1 MGSKCYIGKDLKDY
15 RKKRGLTQEDLA
27 EIIDCSTSTVSRIE
41 NGEIQSCSR
50 AYKTIINL
58 LKDFHETDEE
68 LYIHSKEF
76 KKLLYF
82 MENVKGDDV
91 IKKLDELKK
100 EWEGNPGEHLLEW
113 SNILWELICN
123 YSYFKENLANCEK
136 VNSIH
141 ERYKVFINKLFNP
154 SDISQ
159 IEKFFSKRINYSET
173 MTLNIYCILIH
184 LTGENEKA
192 LSYLDMLIHNLEKF
206 CLNED
211 KKHRELAGLYN
222 NKAYIFL
229 KSGALKKADEML
241 AIGWKYAKHM
251 GSLHVIKSLFYNHA
265 CLSKV
270 VGKKEDFNRDILA
283 VDTMI
288 GFSNPKKH
296 KIFSNSKISKEDKLK
311 DANRIIFIL

>member
-1 MGSKCYIGKDLKDY
+1 M
-15 RKKRGLTQEDLA
+15 
-27 EIIDCSTSTVSRIE
+27 
-41 NGEIQSCSR
+41 
-50 AYKTIINL
+50 
-58 LKDFHETDEE
+58 
-68 LYIHSKEF
+68 
-76 KKLLYF
+76 
-82 MENVKGDDV
+82 
-91 IKKLDELKK
+91 
-100 EWEGNPGEHLLEW
+100 
-113 SNILWELICN
+113 
-123 YSYFKENLANCEK
+123 
-136 VNSIH
+136 
-141 ERYKVFINKLFNP
+141 
-154 SDISQ
+154 
-159 IEKFFSKRINYSET
+159 
-173 MTLNIYCILIH
+173 CIR
-184 LTGENEKA
+184 
-192 LSYLDMLIHNLEKF
+192 D
-206 CLNED
+206 
-211 KKHRELAGLYN
+211 RYN

>member
-184 LTGENEKA
+184 LTGDNEKA

-211 KKHRELAGLYN
+211 KNIGNLQD
-222 NKAYIFL
+222 YI
-229 KSGALKKADEML
+229 
-241 AIGWKYAKHM
+241 
-251 GSLHVIKSLFYNHA
+251 
-265 CLSKV
+265 
-270 VGKKEDFNRDILA
+270 
-283 VDTMI
+283 
-288 GFSNPKKH
+288 
-296 KIFSNSKISKEDKLK
+296 
-311 DANRIIFIL
+311 IIRHIYF